1 MRIKYLFL
9 TISAYI
15 ITFANVATTSAWAN
29 DQRYDMKINNR
40 EILNYERVTANYT
53 ELYDTLVEEVMRDGN
68 ADFAKVRTLRTY
80 YPNTQYYTP
89 FSENLIKRMTAFAYI
104 ADTAAN
110 LTEVNDAL
118 AEYRALLT
126 QNIANFD
133 VLTFALTLARADVR
147 YGDEILLN
155 DMRKLMIQD
164 ITNIHDVGKT
174 PEKAYKIVTY
184 GEETFVL
191 EQLNAKVL
199 ESEVFQVSRSL
210 FNVHEIETLD
220 GEVEQIYMNV
230 TSPLRNLKIRQIF
243 NEQRERRTI
252 Q

>member
-1 MRIKYLFL
+1 MRIKLLFL
-9 TISAYI
+9 TVSAL
-15 ITFANVATTSAWAN
+15 ITFTTVITTAVHANE
-29 DQRYDMKINNR
+29 RYDMKISNR

-53 ELYDTLVEEVMRDGN
+53 ELYESLVDEVLTSGEI
-68 ADFAKVRTLRTY
+68 DFAKARTLRTY
-80 YPNTQYYTP
+80 YPNTRYYTP

-104 ADTAAN
+104 ADTTAN

-118 AEYRALLT
+118 AEYRTLLS

-147 YGDEILLN
+147 YGDEIMLN
-155 DMRKLMIQD
+155 DIRRHMIQD
-164 ITNIHDVGKT
+164 LTNIHEVGRT

-191 EQLNAKVL
+191 EQLNAKVIS
-199 ESEVFQVSRSL
+199 SEVFQVSRSL